1 MGHQSSWMKQTV
13 IDSVVQ
19 SSKVGVFSMF
29 SMDYKAPR
37 KYSHGRNFG
46 VARQQDFAADIVTRR
61 PYAPY
66 DNGMKKGPNK
76 LSRNLVWTSKEY
88 KSPEGNRPR
97 QNAANGSAK
106 PQVIGTGHRVSNQ
119 PRKNAVY
126 GPRSS
131 SLSDTRGCGPR
142 LNGSPKKSVCNFW
155 KDGNCKKGEKCQFL
169 HSWSCFPGLAMVAAL
184 EGHKNDIKGIAL
196 PQGSDKLFSVSG
208 DGTLLIWDCNSGQC
222 VRSINLQAEAGS
234 LISEG
239 PWVFL
244 GLPNAVKAFNVQNSK
259 DVHLEGVVGQV
270 HAMTAANG
278 MLFAGTSS
286 GSILVWKATD
296 SESDP
301 FKYLTS
307 LEGHHSGEVTCFVV
321 GGEVLY
327 SGSVDKT
334 IKVWDL
340 NTLQCRMTL
349 KQHIGTVT
357 SLLCWDKCLISSSL
371 DGTIKLWA
379 CSENESLKVVQTRK
393 QELSVHTLCGMH
405 DAEAKPI
412 MFCSYQ
418 NGAVGIFDLPSF
430 EERGKMFST
439 QTICT
444 LTIGPG
450 GLLFSGD
457 KSGNL
462 RVWSLASGTKV

>member
-1 MGHQSSWMKQTV
+1 MDEATV

-19 SSKVGVFSMF
+19 SSKVSIFSMF

-37 KYSHGRNFG
+37 RYSHGRNFG

-61 PYAPY
+61 PYVPY
-66 DNGMKKGPNK
+66 DSGMKKGRNN

-88 KSPEGNRPR
+88 KAPEGDRPR
-97 QNAANGSAK
+97 KIAANGSTK
-106 PQVIGTGHRVSNQ
+106 PPVLGTGNCVSNQ
-119 PRKNAVY
+119 PRKSAAY

-131 SLSDTRGCGPR
+131 SISDTRGWGSR
-142 LNGSPKKSVCNFW
+142 DTSSPKRSVCKYW
-155 KDGNCKKGEKCQFL
+155 KAGNCKRGEQCQFL

-184 EGHKNDIKGIAL
+184 EGHKKDLKGIAL
-196 PQGSDKLFSVSG
+196 PQGSDKLFSVSS
-208 DGTLLIWDCNSGQC
+208 DGTLRIWDCNSGQC
-222 VRSINLQAEAGS
+222 VHSINLQAEAGS

-244 GLPNAVKAFNVQNSK
+244 GLPNAVKAFNVQTSK
-259 DVHLEGVVGQV
+259 DLHLEGVVGQV
-270 HAMTAANG
+270 HAMTVANG

-307 LEGHHSGEVTCFVV
+307 LEGHHSGDVTCFVV
-321 GGEVLY
+321 GGQLLY

-340 NTLQCRMTL
+340 NTLQCVMTL
-349 KQHIGTVT
+349 KQHTGTVT

-371 DGTIKLWA
+371 DGTIKVWA
-379 CSENESLKVVQTRK
+379 CSENGSLKVVQTRK
-393 QELSVHTLCGMH
+393 QEQSVHALCGMH
-405 DAEAKPI
+405 DAKAKPI
-412 MFCSYQ
+412 IFCSYQ
-418 NGAVGIFDLPSF
+418 NATVGIFDLPSF
-430 EERGKMFST
+430 EERGKMFSRH
-439 QTICT
+439 TIGT
-444 LTIGPG
+444 LTIGPE

-457 KSGNL
+457 KSGSL
-462 RVWSLASGTKV
+462 RVWSLAAGNKV

>member
-1 MGHQSSWMKQTV
+1 MYGSSWMKQQLST
-13 IDSVVQ
+13 Q
-19 SSKVGVFSMF
+19 SSKVGIFSMF

-37 KYSHGRNFG
+37 RYSHGRNFG

-61 PYAPY
+61 PYVPY

-88 KSPEGNRPR
+88 KAPEGNMPR
-97 QNAANGSAK
+97 KNATNGSTK
-106 PQVIGTGHRVSNQ
+106 PPVLGTGYCVSNQ
-119 PRKNAVY
+119 PRKNAAY

-131 SLSDTRGCGPR
+131 SISDTRGWGSR
-142 LNGSPKKSVCNFW
+142 DNSSPKRSVCKYW
-155 KDGNCKKGEKCQFL
+155 KAGNCKRGEQCQFL

-184 EGHKNDIKGIAL
+184 EGHKKDLKGIAL
-196 PQGSDKLFSVSG
+196 PQGSDKLFSVSS
-208 DGTLLIWDCNSGQC
+208 DGTLRIWDCNSGQC
-222 VRSINLQAEAGS
+222 VHSINLQAEPGS

-244 GLPNAVKAFNVQNSK
+244 GLPNALKAFNVQTSK
-259 DVHLEGVVGQV
+259 DLHLEGVVGQV

-307 LEGHHSGEVTCFVV
+307 LEGHHNGEVTCFVV
-321 GGEVLY
+321 GGQLLY

-340 NTLQCRMTL
+340 NTLQCIMTL
-349 KQHIGTVT
+349 KQHTGTVT

-371 DGTIKLWA
+371 DGTIKVWA
-379 CSENESLKVVQTRK
+379 CSENGSLKVVQTRK
-393 QELSVHTLCGMH
+393 QEQSVHALCGMH
-405 DAEAKPI
+405 DSEAKPI
-412 MFCSYQ
+412 IFCSYQ
-418 NGAVGIFDLPSF
+418 NGTVGIFDLPSF

-439 QTICT
+439 HTVGT
-444 LTIGPG
+444 LTIGPE

-457 KSGNL
+457 KSGSL
-462 RVWSLASGTKV
+462 RVWSLAAGNKV